1 MLRGLV
7 GRFFAGEFYGQQQRN
22 RDWGRL
28 PGFGGVGPE
37 RLRMAIPE
45 GLGQSRRV
53 SIHPSAVVHPEAR
66 LHPTVTVGPLAVI
79 DGHVEVGEG
88 CRVGAMVHLTGH
100 TQIGARNVFHT
111 GCVVGGEPQ
120 DLKFKEG
127 PTRLSIGDENV
138 FREHV
143 TVHRAN
149 SEAEDTRIGSGGLF
163 MAGAHIGHN
172 SQVGNRVIIANG
184 ALLGGHVVVEDRAF
198 ISGNCL
204 VHQFVRVG
212 SLALMQGGSA
222 ISKDLPPFCIS
233 RGDNSISGLNVIGLR
248 RAGIS
253 AEVRLELRRIFHALF
268 RSGRSWAASVEGAG
282 LEVRSEWG
290 KSMLSF
296 VRESRR
302 GILTIRSKRRES
314 DESE

>member
-1 MLRGLV
+1 
-7 GRFFAGEFYGQQQRN
+7 
-22 RDWGRL
+22 
-28 PGFGGVGPE
+28 
-37 RLRMAIPE
+37 
-45 GLGQSRRV
+45 
-53 SIHPSAVVHPEAR
+53 
-66 LHPTVTVGPLAVI
+66 VTVGPLAVI

-100 TQIGARNVFHT
+100 TRIGARNVFHT
-111 GCVVGGEPQ
+111 GMRDGRGTAGPEVQGSADAIVDWRRQRVPRARDGASGEFRGGGHP
-120 DLKFKEG
+120 D
-127 PTRLSIGDENV
+127 
-138 FREHV
+138 
-143 TVHRAN
+143 
-149 SEAEDTRIGSGGLF
+149 IGSGGLF

-172 SQVGNRVIIANG
+172 SQVGDRVIIANG

-248 RAGIS
+248 RAGMT
-253 AEVRLELRRIFHALF
+253 ADVRLELRRIFHALF
-268 RSGRSWAASVEGAG
+268 RSGRSWAASVEAAG

-290 KSMLSF
+290 RGMVEF
-296 VRESRR
+296 VRNSRR
-302 GILTIRSKRRES
+302 GVLTIRSKRREP

>member
-1 MLRGLV
+1 
-7 GRFFAGEFYGQQQRN
+7 
-22 RDWGRL
+22 
-28 PGFGGVGPE
+28 
-37 RLRMAIPE
+37 MAIPE
-45 GLGQSRRV
+45 GLGQARCV

-66 LHPTVTVGPLAVI
+66 LHPTVNVGPLAVI

-88 CRVGAMVHLTGH
+88 CDVGAMVHLAGH
-100 TQIGARNVFHT
+100 TRIGARNTFHT
-111 GCVVGGEPQ
+111 GCVIGGMPQ
-120 DLKFKEG
+120 DVKFKG
-127 PTRLSIGDENV
+127 GATRVLIGDDNV

-149 SEAEDTRIGSGGLF
+149 SEAEDTVIGSGGLF

-172 SQVGNRVIIANG
+172 SRVGDRVIIANG

-233 RGDNSISGLNVIGLR
+233 RGDNAISGLNVIGLR
-248 RAGIS
+248 RAGVPS
-253 AEVRLELRRIFHALF
+253 EARLELRRIFHALF
-268 RSGRSWAASVEGAG
+268 RSRRAWAVAVQSAEAEIRTDFGRAMVD
-282 LEVRSEWG
+282 
-290 KSMLSF
+290 F
-296 VRESRR
+296 VRGSRR
-302 GILTIRSKRRES
+302 GVLTIRSKRRET
-314 DESE
+314 DDAE